1 MFACQERIILP
12 NSKCT
17 KLYSSLTESV
27 ESEDATGSS
36 HMHFWHVF
44 FYTFNVLLYGVD
56 ICLLPVFGWALWNW
70 SWDLRSGDLVLFFG
84 FVGCW
89 WWHGMN
95 YLQPL
100 YAMGAF
106 MMQQRKEMPGPVQLS
121 KVSTLI
127 VNVSCIN
134 DQKIK
139 VPLQKLFFPSW
150 LM

>member
-1 MFACQERIILP
+1 
-12 NSKCT
+12 
-17 KLYSSLTESV
+17 
-27 ESEDATGSS
+27 
-36 HMHFWHVF
+36 
-44 FYTFNVLLYGVD
+44 
-56 ICLLPVFGWALWNW
+56 
-70 SWDLRSGDLVLFFG
+70 
-84 FVGCW
+84 
-89 WWHGMN
+89 MN

-139 VPLQKLFFPSW
+139 VPLQKLFFPS
-150 LM
+150 